1 MGGCHDR
8 FSISAGVC
16 MRILH
21 VTDAYLPRLGGIEM
35 HVHDLARAQAASGDD
50 VDILTMTRGYGAH
63 DVPAS
68 SGVLRPPDTA
78 GNVGKLR
85 FLFGHRDLGVR
96 GDYDIVHAH
105 CSTIS
110 PMSFF
115 AFGTPGVP
123 RLMTVHSLWRRY
135 TPLYRGFDYALNW
148 STWPVRWTAVSD
160 VAADGV
166 RRAAHKPV
174 DVAVLPNG
182 IDLDQWRHITRDSE
196 RDHLRI
202 LAVMRLSTRKRPM
215 SLLRILRNLRA
226 SVPSSTMLTVTILGE
241 GPSRPAMER
250 YLDRH
255 DMQTWVSLPGHLP
268 RSQVA
273 LTMAGSD
280 VFVAP
285 AVLESFGI
293 AALEAH
299 AAGLPV
305 VGRSGTGLSDF
316 IRDGEGGVLV
326 GSDREMTHVLA
337 RMATERIHESV
348 PPSTSLAQFA
358 WPRVVERHRELY
370 AQAGAAASR
379 GERAVLR
386 AS

>member
-1 MGGCHDR
+1 
-8 FSISAGVC
+8 

-35 HVHDLARAQAASGDD
+35 HVHDLARAQALAGDA
-50 VDILTMTRGYGAH
+50 VDILCMTRAYGAE
-63 DVPAS
+63 DVPVTS
-68 SGVLRPPDTA
+68 DVLRPADST

-85 FLFGHRDLGVR
+85 FLFAHRDYGVR
-96 GDYDIVHAH
+96 GEYDIVHTH
-105 CSTIS
+105 CSTVS
-110 PMSFF
+110 PLSFF
-115 AFGTPGVP
+115 TFGTPGVP

-182 IDLDQWRHITRDSE
+182 IDLDQWRHISRETE
-196 RDHLRI
+196 PGHLRI
-202 LAVMRLSTRKRPM
+202 LAVMRLSTRKRPQ
-215 SLLRILRNLRA
+215 SLLRILHRLRCTVPA
-226 SVPSSTMLTVTILGE
+226 STKITATILGE
-241 GPSRPAMER
+241 GPSREAMEGFIE
-250 YLDRH
+250 RH
-255 DMQTWVSLPGHLP
+255 DMASWVSLPGHLP
-268 RSQVA
+268 RSEVA
-273 LTMAGSD
+273 RTMAQSD

-305 VGRSGTGLSDF
+305 VGRRGTGLSDF

-326 GSDREMTHVLA
+326 GSDREMMHVLA
-337 RMATERIHESV
+337 RMATERLHESV

-370 AQAGAAASR
+370 AEAGAAASR
-379 GERAVLR
+379 GEPAVLR